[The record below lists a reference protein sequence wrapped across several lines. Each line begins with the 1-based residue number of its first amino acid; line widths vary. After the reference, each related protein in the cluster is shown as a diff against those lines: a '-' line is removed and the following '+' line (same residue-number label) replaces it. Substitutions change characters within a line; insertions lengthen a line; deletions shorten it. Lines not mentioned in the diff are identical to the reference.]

1 MTKKS
6 IYFFGIILGSFLIV
20 SCGSN
25 EGRNALMET
34 SPTED
39 ISNPEPYF
47 IEFMACEGGP
57 GFNSENMTSMI
68 ADYQKLLT
76 DDSLRGAWGY
86 VPVKLILM
94 PLVIPDGGS

>member
-6 IYFFGIILGSFLIV
+6 FYFFGIILGSFLIV

-39 ISNPEPYF
+39 ISNPEP
-47 IEFMACEGGP
+47 
-57 GFNSENMTSMI
+57 
-68 ADYQKLLT
+68 
-76 DDSLRGAWGY
+76 
-86 VPVKLILM
+86 
-94 PLVIPDGGS
+94 

>member
-25 EGRNALMET
+25 EGRNMET

-47 IEFMACEGGP
+47 IEFMAVRVVQ
-57 GFNSENMTSMI
+57 I
-68 ADYQKLLT
+68 
-76 DDSLRGAWGY
+76 
-86 VPVKLILM
+86 
-94 PLVIPDGGS
+94 